1 MLEKIRAFFR
11 WLFLAL
17 IGAAIFGS
25 IYFGPEIASLG
36 KNYSFTLVRIDATV
50 HQDGSM
56 SVVERRTFDFHQS
69 FSFAFFTL
77 QHRLAGDVTDFSIRD
92 EGGVYFPLDQIGF
105 DSSSHYVEIEDGAT
119 EFKATWHFEAADEV
133 RTFEIRY
140 TRRCAV
146 ELLGDR
152 AYLNWQAIG
161 TGWEKI
167 TRRADVTVHLPGY
180 AHRKG
185 GFLNARPE
193 EPCRPGNEPLAG
205 RRTGTVPFDSGEV
218 QVFSHGPL
226 QGGHGV
232 EDPNTVTGFV
242 TDLQPFQFY
251 EMGVLFPAEAV
262 PFLGPPASPVVGPD
276 PPGTVTTAGEILA
289 IERRLADEANAQ
301 RTRNDLLDVLWQ
313 VLGWSLV
320 PVLAALVIWSFRR
333 DRVPD
338 VPRTLQE
345 PPEEIHPAELAL
357 LWSAYRGHFAPKDA
371 YRAQL
376 LHLARQGVIDVV
388 PDGRVSDPKD
398 LQIRRLREPTDPL
411 DQHFVGFLFD
421 AQPGGVGT
429 PVRLADVKARGTR
442 TARLGGWWR
451 YGVRRLKQPLERIK
465 TGQTRRESVL
475 TFLYAAAVG
484 ASGYWAYDH
493 LHKRPPL
500 LLIPVALVAW
510 LVAARLIPPRLDDA
524 LRRRLVQWKAFR
536 RFLTEFSNLHEAPAL
551 AVIIWER
558 YLVYAT
564 ALGVADVVAKQV
576 RALIPQEALP
586 SPWPGAPR
594 GTTGYHWANSFSSR
608 APAQAAVS
616 TSGVV
621 SNQITWSGSWGSS
634 SSGGG
639 GGGGSSGGGGG
650 GGGGSGG
657 GAG

>member
-1 MLEKIRAFFR
+1 MLERIRAFFR
-11 WLFLAL
+11 WLFLAI

-25 IYFGPEIASLG
+25 VWFGPEIANLG
-36 KNYSFTLVRIDATV
+36 KNYSFPHVRIDATV

-56 SVVERRTFDFHQS
+56 SVVERRTFDFRRS

-92 EGGVYFPLDQIGF
+92 EAGVYWPVEAIGF
-105 DSSSHYVEIEDGAT
+105 DRTSHYMEIEDGPS
-119 EFKATWHFEAADEV
+119 EFKATWHFDISDEV

-152 AYLNWQAIG
+152 AYLNWKAIG
-161 TGWEKI
+161 ETWEKV
-167 TRRADVTVHLPGY
+167 TRRADVTVHLPGRP
-180 AHRKG
+180 ALPQLG
-185 GFLNARPE
+185 NARPA
-193 EPCRPGNEPLAG
+193 EPCRPGNEPGAG
-205 RRTGTVPFDSGEV
+205 GRTQTAPLEPGEV

-226 QGGHGV
+226 QGGHGLAG
-232 EDPNTVTGFV
+232 PNTATGFV
-242 TDLQPFQFY
+242 TDLQPLQFY

-262 PFLGPPASPVVGPD
+262 PFLGPPAAPVVGPD
-276 PPGTVTTAGEILA
+276 APDTVTSADEVLA
-289 IERRLADEANAQ
+289 IERRLAAEANAQ
-301 RTRNDLLDVLWQ
+301 RARNDLLDVLWQ
-313 VLGWSLV
+313 VAGWSLV
-320 PVLAALVIWSFRR
+320 PFLVAMVIWSFRR

-345 PPEEIHPAELAL
+345 PPEQIHPAELAL

-376 LHLARQGVIDVV
+376 LHLATQGVIDVV
-388 PDGRVSDPKD
+388 ADGRVSDPKD
-398 LQIRRLREPTDPL
+398 LQVRRVREPADPL
-411 DQHFVGFLFD
+411 DARFVSFLFD
-421 AQPGGVGT
+421 AQPGGVGS

-465 TGQTRRESVL
+465 GGQTRRESVL
-475 TFLYAAAVG
+475 AFLWAAGVG
-484 ASGYWAYDH
+484 ASGFWAYAH

-500 LLIPVALVAW
+500 ILIPAALVGWAI
-510 LVAARLIPPRLDDA
+510 ATRIIPPRLDDA
-524 LRRRLVQWKAFR
+524 LRRRLVQWRAFR
-536 RFLTEFSNLHEAPAL
+536 RFLTEFSNLRDAPAL
-551 AVIIWER
+551 AVIIWEH

-564 ALGVADVVAKQV
+564 ALGVADRVAKQV
-576 RALIPQEALP
+576 RALVPEGALP
-586 SPWPGAPR
+586 SPWPGAPP
-594 GTTGYHWANSFSSR
+594 GSTGYHWANSFSSR